1 MLFEPIVI
9 SETMTK
15 YRSMYPQ
22 ASKTA
27 PYAAWDKVVLD
38 IGAMAGSKTDS
49 ITVKYSSPYA
59 DIPLEPKMK
68 EKDRDRFC
76 PNFDKELNSKTVNS
90 HHLTCEAIYKNLLFF
105 FGPKTG
111 GRSHYYTLNFIMGCI
126 AAQNDHVSGEVLKYL
141 ADSVILLTDKAWM
154 MEENMLGVTKIG
166 NTMSDIS
173 SKISSLTAPKDDDA
187 DGKDKKTDKKQEFD
201 YKQPITSVITPCIG
215 SIIKESTNPVQ
226 IANALICLASISN
239 YFTDE
244 QISRVLLPQVNNA
257 LDNISK
263 YPKAIVGFA

>member
-1 MLFEPIVI
+1 MQIPNHELFLLFEPIVI

-15 YRSMYPQ
+15 YRSVYPQ
-22 ASKTA
+22 AAKTG
-27 PYAAWDKVVLD
+27 PYAAWDKVTLD
-38 IGAMAGSKTDS
+38 IGAMAGQKTDS
-49 ITVKYSSPYA
+49 IPVKYSSPYA

-76 PNFDKELNSKTVNS
+76 PNFDKELNEKGINI

-126 AAQNDHVSGEVLKYL
+126 ASQNDHVSGEVLKYL
-141 ADSVILLTDKAWM
+141 ADSVMLFTDKSWM
-154 MEENMLGVTKIG
+154 MEESMLGMTKIG

-173 SKISSLTAPKDDDA
+173 NKISSLTASKEDNA
-187 DGKDKKTDKKQEFD
+187 DEKDKKSDKKQVVD

-215 SIIKESTNPVQ
+215 QIIKESTNPIQ
-226 IANALICLASISN
+226 IANALLCLASISN

-244 QISRVLLPQVNNA
+244 
-257 LDNISK
+257 
-263 YPKAIVGFA
+263 